1 VKRATEPVLT
11 LRALNRATLA
21 RQMLLERASL
31 GVVLAIERLA
41 ALQAQWSPSPYV
53 ALWSR
58 LRAFEREQLWRAIEK
73 HQVIRARLMRG
84 TLHLVSARDFYAYAV
99 ATQDLQRGAW
109 NRLQVGRGVDPK
121 KIASL
126 AVAFAR
132 TPRAKEEVIAHITER
147 VGTLGGPYKWLI
159 WRFVSA
165 HADLVSAPPGGHWA
179 YGGTDAPY
187 VAARHWIDGG
197 GRPSEEESL
206 ALLIRRYLGAFG
218 PATLTDVAKF
228 AGQVPAR
235 IRPILERVAPSLRR
249 FADEQGRALFDL
261 PRAPRP
267 DPETAAP
274 VRFLPRYDELLI
286 GYEHRDRVIAERH
299 RPAIYAKN
307 AIIEAVF
314 LVDGFA
320 AGTWALAA
328 TKNDAVVRLHPFGTL
343 GRADRSSALAEA
355 EQLARFLAPD
365 TKAHGARVIRVT
377 AARSSTVTSTPSTR
391 RSSSATIPNT
401 AASP

>member
-1 VKRATEPVLT
+1 MKRATEPVLT

-274 VRFLPRYDELLI
+274 VRFLPRYDEL
-286 GYEHRDRVIAERH
+286 
-299 RPAIYAKN
+299 
-307 AIIEAVF
+307 
-314 LVDGFA
+314 
-320 AGTWALAA
+320 
-328 TKNDAVVRLHPFGTL
+328 
-343 GRADRSSALAEA
+343 SSA
-355 EQLARFLAPD
+355 
-365 TKAHGARVIRVT
+365 
-377 AARSSTVTSTPSTR
+377 TSTATASSRRDTGPPSTR
-391 RSSSATIPNT
+391 RTRSSKRSSSST
-401 AASP
+401 ASPQAPGRSPRRRTTRSCACIRSERWAGPIGRQRSRKRSSSRASWRPIPKHTERGSYE